1 MNLAARKI
9 RGDAKVS
16 TVRKEYGIPLKGIRG
31 DAKLSTARKKLK

>member
-1 MNLAARKI
+1 MARKI

-16 TVRKEYGIPLKGIRG
+16 TVREKYGVPLTGIRG